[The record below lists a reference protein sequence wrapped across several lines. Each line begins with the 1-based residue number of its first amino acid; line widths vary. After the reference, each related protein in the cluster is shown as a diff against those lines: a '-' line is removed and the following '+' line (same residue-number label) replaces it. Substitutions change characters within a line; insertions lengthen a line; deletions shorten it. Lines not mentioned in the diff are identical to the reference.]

1 MLTIMFVL
9 SIVFLNFRYHL
20 NDQEQE
26 IESLEIKLEKIL
38 KLATQSCDSGR
49 EFIRNQS

>member
-1 MLTIMFVL
+1 MLTVIFVL
-9 SIVFLNFRYHL
+9 SIVFLTFRYHL
-20 NDQEQE
+20 YDQEQE
-26 IESLEIKLEKIL
+26 IENLENKLEKIL